1 MVVVK
6 SHHAAALALAGW
18 YLMVPPNKP
27 NREPD
32 AHAPLSQWTMAGSY
46 DSAKECDERYH
57 SDLDAA
63 LDIKRSGGDAQIFER
78 VKAEQCIASD
88 DPRPTGR

>member
-63 LDIKRSGGDAQIFER
+63 LDIKRRGGDAQIFER

-88 DPRPTGR
+88 EPRPTGR

>member
-1 MVVVK
+1 
-6 SHHAAALALAGW
+6 
-18 YLMVPPNKP
+18 
-27 NREPD
+27 
-32 AHAPLSQWTMAGSY
+32 MAGSY

-63 LDIKRSGGDAQIFER
+63 LDIKRRGGDAQIFER

-88 DPRPTGR
+88 DPRPTGK